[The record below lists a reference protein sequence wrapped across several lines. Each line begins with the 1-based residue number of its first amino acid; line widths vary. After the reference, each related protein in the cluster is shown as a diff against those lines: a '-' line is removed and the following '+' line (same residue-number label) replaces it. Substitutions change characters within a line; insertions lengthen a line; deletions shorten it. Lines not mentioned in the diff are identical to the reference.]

1 MKIVFTLLNYFSC
14 FLILTAQTYTLV
26 TGLDA
31 ALEETSGLLYLN
43 NTVIT
48 HNDSGNSNQ
57 LFDIN
62 TTDGSITRTVTI
74 SNATNVDWED
84 LAYDDTYIYIADIGN
99 NTGSRTDLKIYRVL
113 RSDYV
118 NNTSVI
124 AEIINY
130 SYSNQVDFTPSAFAT
145 NFDAEALIHFNNKLY
160 IFTKNW
166 IDAKT
171 NVYEL
176 SKSPG
181 THSATLVDSIDSQ
194 GLITGSSYN
203 SINGD
208 VMLCGYDGLG
218 SFLLQ
223 LSDFNSGIFSN
234 GTLLKTAIAI
244 PTNYSQQTEGITFY
258 RTDEYY
264 ISAEKASS
272 DLNGLYSFN
281 IAALSDT
288 EFNDSQISFYPNP
301 AETELIINKKNCTT
315 EIYTLTGKLIKTTSK
330 SKIDISELSKGVY
343 LIKIKDSNN
352 GYLTKQLLID

>member
-1 MKIVFTLLNYFSC
+1 M
-14 FLILTAQTYTLV
+14 
-26 TGLDA
+26 
-31 ALEETSGLLYLN
+31 LYLN

-166 IDAKT
+166 ID
-171 NVYEL
+171 
-176 SKSPG
+176 G
-181 THSATLVDSIDSQ
+181 
-194 GLITGSSYN
+194 
-203 SINGD
+203 
-208 VMLCGYDGLG
+208 
-218 SFLLQ
+218 
-223 LSDFNSGIFSN
+223 
-234 GTLLKTAIAI
+234 
-244 PTNYSQQTEGITFY
+244 NYI
-258 RTDEYY
+258 
-264 ISAEKASS
+264 
-272 DLNGLYSFN
+272 
-281 IAALSDT
+281 
-288 EFNDSQISFYPNP
+288 
-301 AETELIINKKNCTT
+301 
-315 EIYTLTGKLIKTTSK
+315 
-330 SKIDISELSKGVY
+330 
-343 LIKIKDSNN
+343 
-352 GYLTKQLLID
+352 